1 MYEKFYCVFTHNG
14 FSNLQLL
21 SYKLICEKSTTLL
34 HFLKVDNKIFVAIT
48 NDSFVLEIYQI
59 EITDK
64 KLQIIREKKA
74 EYDTPVLNFCWTRNT
89 KIGWKIAS
97 EEK

>member
-1 MYEKFYCVFTHNG
+1 
-14 FSNLQLL
+14 
-21 SYKLICEKSTTLL
+21 
-34 HFLKVDNKIFVAIT
+34 LKVDDKIFVAIT